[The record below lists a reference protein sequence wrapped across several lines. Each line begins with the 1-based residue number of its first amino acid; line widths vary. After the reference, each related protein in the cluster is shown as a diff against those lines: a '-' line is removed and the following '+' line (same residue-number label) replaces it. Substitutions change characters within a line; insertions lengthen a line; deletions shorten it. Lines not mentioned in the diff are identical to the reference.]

1 MEQYLIVNPPKTHA
15 MQIKNAG
22 LPQDLVVI

>member
-1 MEQYLIVNPPKTHA
+1 MEQYPIVNPPKKHA

-22 LPQDLVVI
+22 LPQDLVMI